1 MANDIKNMMNRC
13 LGRREKLS
21 MAQYIAM
28 REYALD
34 YLALYRIH
42 PFWSGESFSFRLSSA
57 RQNAIDIVY
66 CGDKPP
72 RPRDR
77 TPLPLP

>member
-1 MANDIKNMMNRC
+1 MGAKPTMA
-13 LGRREKLS
+13 E
-21 MAQYIAM
+21 YIAM

-42 PFWSGESFSFRLSSA
+42 PLWVGESFGFRLSWA
-57 RQNAIDIVY
+57 RQNARDIVY

-72 RPRDR
+72 PPRDKR
-77 TPLPLP
+77 SLPLP